1 MEDDGD
7 DNYDVIDLDAIITPP
22 IEKEPI
28 VVKKQFDINEA
39 TKNHVIVENVEN
51 PYYDGVNDLDKDDG
65 EYDGVYDEEEQ
76 DDGTYDGVYDEEEK
90 DEHEYDGVYD
100 IEEEDDI
107 KIENIVESY
116 DNINVEDLANKII
129 LQIEEKPYY
138 DDSDILETEIKVGN

>member
-1 MEDDGD
+1 M
-7 DNYDVIDLDAIITPP
+7 
-22 IEKEPI
+22 
-28 VVKKQFDINEA
+28 VKKQFDINEA
-39 TKNHVIVENVEN
+39 TKNHEIVENVEN

-129 LQIEEKPYY
+129 LQIEENPYY